1 MFLYNI
7 TYKIDKP
14 VESDWLDWMK
24 IMYLP
29 KMMASGYFE
38 SYKMYKLLH
47 IEDDGVTYS
56 IQLLAKSISDIQQ
69 FLEKEA
75 KLLEDEHNF
84 RFKNRHVAFR
94 TVLQEV

>member
-14 VESDWLDWMK
+14 IEQDWLDWMRVL
-24 IMYLP
+24 YVP
-29 KMMASGYFE
+29 KMMATGYFH

-56 IQLLAKSISDIQQ
+56 FQFSANSISDIQQ
-69 FLEKEA
+69 FLEKDA
-75 KLLEDEHNF
+75 KLLEEEHNL
-84 RFKNRHVAFR
+84 RYRNRHVAFR